1 MGGQGLVLSPHS
13 KSGSVAYRKKI
24 IYLVLEVAFLILHA
38 HWEKNN
44 LLIGNKT
51 TYFFPTSLIYVLDGK
66 LTVLLIQTRRI
77 SPEGKI
83 LFPVKRQKQPLHW
96 HSFQNVSKTFQD
108 DSFSFPKI
116 PFKDRQLLIGRSL
129 RWIIKENVALWTYFL
144 LHWKIYLKQSLN

>member
-1 MGGQGLVLSPHS
+1 MGGQGLVPSPHS

-24 IYLVLEVAFLILHA
+24 IYLVLEIAILILHA
-38 HWEKNN
+38 HWGKNN
-44 LLIGNKT
+44 LLIVKKT
-51 TYFFPTSLIYVLDGK
+51 TYFFPTSLIYVFDGK

-116 PFKDRQLLIGRSL
+116 PFNSMPSLLARKLLSKG
-129 RWIIKENVALWTYFL
+129 IIHGL
-144 LHWKIYLKQSLN
+144 Q

>member
-1 MGGQGLVLSPHS
+1 MVLSPHS

-24 IYLVLEVAFLILHA
+24 FYLVLEVAFLILHA

-44 LLIGNKT
+44 LLIGEKT
-51 TYFFPTSLIYVLDGK
+51 TYFFPTSLICVLDGK

-83 LFPVKRQKQPLHW
+83 LFPVKRPLHW
-96 HSFQNVSKTFQD
+96 HPFQNVSKTFQD

-116 PFKDRQLLIGRSL
+116 PFNSMPSLLTRKLLSEG
-129 RWIIKENVALWTYFL
+129 IIHGL
-144 LHWKIYLKQSLN
+144 Q

>member
-1 MGGQGLVLSPHS
+1 MGGQGLVPSPHS

-44 LLIGNKT
+44 LLIGKKT

-77 SPEGKI
+77 SPEGNTFSSKKAETTSPLA
-83 LFPVKRQKQPLHW
+83 LFPKC
-96 HSFQNVSKTFQD
+96 
-108 DSFSFPKI
+108 
-116 PFKDRQLLIGRSL
+116 FKDFSR
-129 RWIIKENVALWTYFL
+129 
-144 LHWKIYLKQSLN
+144 